1 MSELE
6 ESWVRLIY
14 VGFSALES
22 KIGFFLFSFFL
33 LNILIICVWILFL
46 RGQLIFYFY
55 YIYFIQS
62 EF

>member
-22 KIGFFLFSFFL
+22 KIGFFLFSLFL
-33 LNILIICVWILFL
+33 LNIYLCVY
-46 RGQLIFYFY
+46 GFYF
-55 YIYFIQS
+55 
-62 EF
+62 